1 MRKNKVQVITVG
13 QYPESKNF
21 IILLQRREKAEH
33 FFFLNQSK
41 WKQKQKE
48 KAHPATGGGPAGD
61 LCRRLRRCGGALL
74 SQPAAGHRLFAFV
87 AGKGHRRADRHR
99 FCASALLPAFCRRA
113 LYLSLIHI

>member
-41 WKQKQKE
+41 RKQK
-48 KAHPATGGGPAGD
+48 
-61 LCRRLRRCGGALL
+61 
-74 SQPAAGHRLFAFV
+74 
-87 AGKGHRRADRHR
+87 
-99 FCASALLPAFCRRA
+99 
-113 LYLSLIHI
+113 